1 VKIAGIDL
9 LLLGGYLAAMVAF
22 GLYMG
27 RGSRDVEDY
36 SVAGRDR
43 PWWLVM
49 FSIVATETSTVTFLS
64 IPGFAFTRDLTW
76 LQLPIGF
83 LLGRVV
89 VARLLL
95 PRYFQGSLLTA
106 YEVLRDRFGGRTQ
119 QTASLAFLITRTLA
133 DGLRLFLTA
142 IVLQEVAGISL
153 PVAVVALGVA
163 TALYTFVGGMRAVLW
178 ADLIQ
183 FGVYVAGGLV
193 ALEQIGSR
201 TPGGWQRILHDA
213 GAAGQ
218 LRIVD
223 PRFSLDD
230 PYVLLAGVV
239 GGAFLTL
246 GSHGVDQLMV
256 QRYLCARGQRA
267 AGRALIASGFVVLAQ
282 FALFLL
288 IGIGLR
294 AFFDAHPPAVPF
306 DRADRVFARFIVE
319 QMPVGL
325 LGLLLGAVLSAA
337 MSTLSSSLNSS
348 ATAALNDL
356 YKPRHP
362 EASPQ
367 RLLAVSRGLTLL
379 FAVLQVGVG
388 IAGQWLAESVVA
400 AVLAIAG
407 FTTGI
412 LLGVFLLGML
422 SDRVD
427 ERAALIGLSGGLVA
441 MTAIQLGTPLAW
453 PWYALVGSALTAG
466 LGLLASRV
474 LPTREQPAWPPAG

>member
-1 VKIAGIDL
+1 VRVGVLDL
-9 LLLGGYLAAMVAF
+9 ALIGGYLAAMTAF

-27 RGSRDVEDY
+27 RRPRDLDDY
-36 SVAGRDR
+36 AVAGRDR

-76 LQLPIGF
+76 LQLPLGF

-95 PRYFQGSLLTA
+95 PRYFQGNLLTA
-106 YEVLRDRFGGRTQ
+106 YEVLRDRFGGATQ
-119 QTASLAFLITRTLA
+119 RTASLAFLITRTLA

-153 PVAVVALGVA
+153 PLAVVALGLA
-163 TALYTFVGGMRAVLW
+163 TALYTFAGGMRAVLW
-178 ADLIQ
+178 ADLLQ

-193 ALEQIGSR
+193 ALQQLGAG
-201 TPGGWQRILHDA
+201 TPGGWERILDDAA
-213 GAAGQ
+213 GAGR
-218 LRIVD
+218 LRIID
-223 PRFSLDD
+223 PRWTLDD
-230 PYVLLAGVV
+230 PYVLAAGVI

-256 QRYLCARGQRA
+256 QRYLCARGPRE
-267 AGRALIASGFVVLAQ
+267 AGRALGVSGFVVLAQ
-282 FALFLL
+282 FALFLM
-288 IGIGLR
+288 IGVGLH
-294 AFFDAHPPAVPF
+294 AFFAAQPPAVPF
-306 DRADRVFARFIVE
+306 DRADRIFARFIVE
-319 QMPVGL
+319 EMPPGL

-356 YKPRHP
+356 YRPRHP
-362 EASPQ
+362 DASPQ
-367 RLLAVSRGLTLL
+367 RLLAASRGFTLL
-379 FAVLQVGVG
+379 FAALQIGVG

-422 SDRVD
+422 SDAVD
-427 ERAALIGLSGGLVA
+427 ERSALVGLGGGLA
-441 MTAIQLGTPLAW
+441 GMTAIQLGTTLAW
-453 PWYALVGSALTAG
+453 PWYALVGSLLTAS
-466 LGLLASRV
+466 LGLLASRL
-474 LPTREQPAWPPAG
+474 LPRSGPAPQR